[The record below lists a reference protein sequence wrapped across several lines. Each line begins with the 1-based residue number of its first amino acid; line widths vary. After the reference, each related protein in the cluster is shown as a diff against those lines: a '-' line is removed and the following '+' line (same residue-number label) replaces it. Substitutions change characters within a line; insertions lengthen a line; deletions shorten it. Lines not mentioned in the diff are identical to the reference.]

1 MKIEDMTLRDYF
13 AAKASE
19 EDIKAQ
25 AEVIRSSSTLG
36 ILPDGW
42 LAVARYMHADAM
54 LAARGQEK
62 TNQCGETCE
71 RAKLCAVC
79 AAPLEQATPDQDGPG
94 EEDGPWAEGWE
105 QRSGFPSQARINNE
119 ILTEI
124 RKQRDELLEVFQLVI
139 SEMTHRDML
148 DGNAPGHSHEIPG
161 VWDSDNG
168 ELAGMNCAWCAVW
181 KKAKELCA
189 TNGRTK
195 GGAA

>member
-13 AAKASE
+13 AAKAMNGLTANPQYFDE
-19 EDIKAQ
+19 IGGTDNE
-25 AEVIRSSSTLG
+25 RT
-36 ILPDGW
+36 
-42 LAVARYMHADAM
+42 ARYAYAQADAM
-54 LAARGQEK
+54 LAVREQEK

-79 AAPLEQATPDQDGPG
+79 AAPLEQETPDQDGPG

>member
-1 MKIEDMTLRDYF
+1 MKIEDMTMRDYF

-25 AEVIRSSSTLG
+25 ADAIRSSSTLG

-79 AAPLEQATPDQDGPG
+79 AAPLEQATPDQDGWIEWNGGRRPVG
-94 EEDGPWAEGWE
+94 QYELVSVKTRGGGCALREKAICFRWNHADHPEDIIAY
-105 QRSGFPSQARINNE
+105 R
-119 ILTEI
+119 
-124 RKQRDELLEVFQLVI
+124 VV
-139 SEMTHRDML
+139 
-148 DGNAPGHSHEIPG
+148 
-161 VWDSDNG
+161 
-168 ELAGMNCAWCAVW
+168 
-181 KKAKELCA
+181 
-189 TNGRTK
+189 K